1 MTHANPIGYA
11 DDLTQMYAIKKTQSA
26 VNDEGL
32 GKSYA
37 DGLPDEPSWQMDLFN
52 GSLLAKYRKM
62 ALDWLEIDKH
72 SIKSLICCEK

>member
-52 GSLLAKYRKM
+52 GSLLAKSRKM
-62 ALDWLEIDKH
+62 ALD
-72 SIKSLICCEK
+72 